1 VGLGTVHT
9 SLAFLTVIIALV
21 AWVTFEGDRTEK
33 ADPAQ

>member
-21 AWVTFEGDRTEK
+21 AWVTFEGDR
-33 ADPAQ
+33 AGGVDPAQ